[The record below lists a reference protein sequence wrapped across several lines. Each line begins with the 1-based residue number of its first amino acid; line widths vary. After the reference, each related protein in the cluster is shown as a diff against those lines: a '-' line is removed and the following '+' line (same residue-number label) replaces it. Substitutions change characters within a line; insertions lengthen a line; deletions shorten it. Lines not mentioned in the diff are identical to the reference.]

1 MKRLLLGSAAVLIG
15 VLLVPAVVMAQPNND
30 RGRGGPGG
38 PGGPG
43 FFGGPFGGGGTLGL
57 ALRDEVQQELQLV
70 DEQKDNVQSL
80 ADQMRDDV
88 REMFSQFRDL
98 NDEERRA
105 RFDEIRPKLEKM
117 NSDVEAKLQKS
128 LLPHQFERLK
138 QIDVQSR
145 LQRGGSYA
153 LTNGDLAKTLNITDE
168 QKEKL
173 EKRAA
178 EVQQE
183 LEAQI
188 RQLRTDARKK
198 LLEEVLTAEQ
208 RAQLE
213 KLMGDQFDLP
223 EQRFDFG
230 RFRGRGGDRDRGRG
244 DQERSSENRSRTNE
258 SI

>member
-1 MKRLLLGSAAVLIG
+1 MKRQLFSSAAVLIG
-15 VLLVPAVVMAQPNND
+15 ILLVPAMVIAQNNND

-43 FFGGPFGGGGTLGL
+43 FFGGPFGGGGALGL

-70 DEQKDNVQSL
+70 DEQKDKVQAL
-80 ADQMRDDV
+80 ADKARDDM
-88 REMFSQFRDL
+88 REMFSEMRDL
-98 NDEERRA
+98 NDDERRA
-105 RFDEIRPKLEKM
+105 QWDEIRPKLEKM
-117 NSDVEAKLQKS
+117 NADMEGQLQKS
-128 LLPHQFERLK
+128 LLPHQLERLK

-153 LTNGDLAKTLNITDE
+153 LTNGDLAKTLSITAE

-208 RAQLE
+208 RSQLE

-230 RFRGRGGDRDRGRG
+230 RFRGRGGDRERGRG
-244 DQERSSENRSRTNE
+244 EPERPSENRSRTNE

>member
-1 MKRLLLGSAAVLIG
+1 MDMKRRLLGTAAVLIG
-15 VLLVPAVVMAQPNND
+15 VLIIPAVAIAQPNND

-38 PGGPG
+38 PG
-43 FFGGPFGGGGTLGL
+43 FFGGGGTLGL

-80 ADQMRDDV
+80 ADQMRDEV

-98 NDEERRA
+98 DDEERRA
-105 RFDEIRPKLEKM
+105 RFEEIRPKLEKM
-117 NSDVEAKLQKS
+117 NADVEAKLQKT

-153 LTNGDLAKTLNITDE
+153 LTSGDLAKTLNITDE

-208 RAQLE
+208 RAQLD
-213 KLMGDQFDLP
+213 KLMGDEFDLP
-223 EQRFDFG
+223 EPRWDFG
-230 RFRGRGGDRDRGRG
+230 RFRGRGGDRGPSRGEQGRP
-244 DQERSSENRSRTNE
+244 SENRSRTNE